1 MYQEARSLS
10 SVDKVWLVQSLS
22 VRRHHQEKKS
32 LGEEKVKAIFEINHF

>member
-22 VRRHHQEKKS
+22 VRRHHQEK
-32 LGEEKVKAIFEINHF
+32 EEKVKAIFEINHF